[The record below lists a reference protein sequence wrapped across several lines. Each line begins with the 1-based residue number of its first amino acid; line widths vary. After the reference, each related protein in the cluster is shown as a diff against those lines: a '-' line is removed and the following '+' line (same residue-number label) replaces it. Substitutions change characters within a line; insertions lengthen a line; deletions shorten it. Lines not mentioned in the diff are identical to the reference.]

1 MVKARKFLG
10 EILVEA
16 GIISARTLERAIER
30 QRVTKKRLGIVLEEM
45 GVISEEE
52 LANALAQQFGFKT
65 VKGLVNYTF
74 SEELLSLVPKAMA
87 RSKLVFPLRQKDNQL
102 AVAITDPDP
111 ETLDILAEDTGLQI
125 VPVLTTRQEIQAVI
139 DKHYPSDDSA
149 ADQRVKILVVDDTP
163 AVASLIEETLVGEGY
178 QVVVAHDG
186 LQGLRLAIDEKPS
199 LIICDCVMPRMDG
212 YGLKSTMKA
221 VPAIADIPII
231 LLTSQ
236 SSREDEQKALS
247 SGFLDFV
254 PKPVDPVRLVSRVK
268 RALELMKKFRK

>member
-1 MVKARKFLG
+1 MVKPRKLIG
-10 EILVEA
+10 QILVES
-16 GIISARTLERAIER
+16 GIITEKTLARALER
-30 QRVTKKRLGIVLEEM
+30 QRTVKKRLGMILDEM
-45 GVISEEE
+45 GVITEEE
-52 LANALAQQFGFKT
+52 LADALARQFGFQT
-65 VKGLVNYTF
+65 VKGLVNHSF
-74 SEELLSLVPKAMA
+74 PEELLRLVPRAMA
-87 RSKLVFPLRQKDNQL
+87 QSKLVFPLRKKGDQL
-102 AVAITDPDP
+102 AVAITGPDT

-125 VPVLTTRQEIQAVI
+125 VPVFTTRQEIQAVI
-139 DKHYPSDDSA
+139 DKHYPSDGSA

-163 AVASLIEETLVGEGY
+163 TVASLIEETLVAEGY
-178 QVVVAHDG
+178 HVVVAHDG

-221 VPAIADIPII
+221 VPAIAEIPII

-236 SSREDEQKALS
+236 SSREDEQKALN